1 MKKPKNRKKHSN
13 ADNAEVEVVVVAQE
27 PKSDE
32 PPKKPEIDWSAFRAE
47 LINEAPPPAAPAVE
61 EPPKTE
67 PSKKSKKKVKP
78 YLSTN
83 PQLLNSLYCNN
94 LSKISSQQHTNF

>member
-1 MKKPKNRKKHSN
+1 MKKPKNRKKHNDN
-13 ADNAEVEVVVVAQE
+13 ADNAEVEVVVAQE

-47 LINEAPPPAAPAVE
+47 LINEAPPPAAPATE

-67 PSKKSKKKVKP
+67 HSKKSKKKVKP
-78 YLSTN
+78 FLSTK
-83 PQLLNSLYCNN
+83 PSTTTQ
-94 LSKISSQQHTNF
+94 